1 MLKRFK
7 DKKKNNKGF
16 TLVELVV
23 VVAILAILVGLLAPQ
38 YTKYVEKARKSSD
51 ASNLENMVR
60 AIEVAIAETDET
72 RVLGAATYTITI
84 NNEKTTVT
92 ATPDTDTT
100 NQTKAEKAIKEV
112 IGEGFEKVTL
122 KSKSWGDAGISAKII
137 VDPSGAF
144 TVTYAPEDLNNLI
157 GKKVSSTATPTP

>member
-72 RVLGAATYTITI
+72 KVLGADTYTITI
-84 NNEKTTVT
+84 NNEKTTVE
-92 ATPDTDTT
+92 ADPGTDK
-100 NQTKAEKAIKEV
+100 TKAEAAISEV
-112 IGEGFEKVTL
+112 IGTDFAEVTL
-122 KSKSWGDAGISAKII
+122 KSKSWGDAGISAVIE
-137 VDPSGAF
+137 VESSGAF
-144 TVTYAPEDLNNLI
+144 TVTYEPEDLNNLI

>member
-7 DKKKNNKGF
+7 NKKKNNKGF

-72 RVLGAATYTITI
+72 KVLGADTYTIKITDD
-84 NNEKTTVT
+84 KTEVTVT
-92 ATPDTDTT
+92 QPDTGKD
-100 NQTKAEKAIKEV
+100 NKTKAEKAIKEV

-122 KSKSWGDAGISAKII
+122 KSKSWGADGISAEIK
-137 VDPSGAF
+137 VESSGAF
-144 TVTYAPEDLNNLI
+144 TVAYNPEDLNNLI
-157 GKKVSSTATPTP
+157 GKKTTTAKP

>member
-72 RVLGAATYTITI
+72 KVLGADTYTITI
-84 NNEKTTVT
+84 TDKESKVT
-92 ATPDTDTT
+92 PKDTT
-100 NQTKAEKAIKEV
+100 NQTKAEAAIAEV
-112 IGEGFEKVTL
+112 IGTDFKTVTL
-122 KSKSWGDAGISAKII
+122 KSKSWGADGISAEII

-157 GKKVSSTATPTP
+157 GKKTTTAKP

>member
-72 RVLGAATYTITI
+72 KVLGAATYTITI
-84 NNEKTTVT
+84 NNEKTTVEADP
-92 ATPDTDTT
+92 ATD
-100 NQTKAEKAIKEV
+100 QAKAEAAIKEV
-112 IGEGFEKVTL
+112 IGTDFAEVTL
-122 KSKSWGDAGISAKII
+122 KSKSWTGNEISAEIK
-137 VDPSGAF
+137 VESSGAF
-144 TVTYAPEDLNNLI
+144 TVAYTPEDLNNLI
-157 GKKVSSTATPTP
+157 GKKVSSTATPTPGA

>member
-72 RVLGAATYTITI
+72 KVLGADTYTITI
-84 NNEKTTVT
+84 TDNGTTVT
-92 ATPDTDTT
+92 ATPDTGNT
-100 NQTKAEKAIKEV
+100 NQAKAEAAIKEV
-112 IGEGFEKVTL
+112 IGTDFEKVTL
-122 KSKSWGDAGISAKII
+122 KSKSWGDAGISAVIE
-137 VDPSGAF
+137 VESSGAF
-144 TVTYAPEDLNNLI
+144 TVAYNPDDLKNLI
-157 GKKVSSTATPTP
+157 GKKTSTAKP